1 MGVEDEVFTE
11 DPMGDLA
18 VELRRE
24 DGKDFIDE
32 LAVEETPD
40 FPVKIVVAMLVGEPD
55 DEVRVFA
62 FKLDITTE
70 ENDADA
76 PGLLDELGYTEEVSA
91 NVAEVVDGVVEVVL
105 STGRVLDQVLRFS
118 TSRLPVTVF
127 GPIYVLWTE
136 PGVLKAWLVDGRTN
150 ELDAIVVLD
159 EFTPNAAFIE
169 EIDAVDATGV
179 AEDNEADVVVTAEA
193 LVS

>member
-105 STGRVLDQVLRFS
+105 STGRALDQVLRFS